1 MIINHVSKQ
10 NSILNKFIA
19 EIRDKD
25 IQKDA
30 LRFRTN
36 IERMGEILS
45 YELSKTLNYKSKR
58 IITPLGIK
66 DMKILDDQVVLA
78 SILRAGLPL
87 HMGVLRIF
95 DDAENAFISAYRYHP
110 HDDHEFSIQVDY
122 IATPG
127 IQDKV
132 LVLVDPML
140 ATGQSL
146 VAVYNKLL
154 QYGQPKKLHVI
165 SIIGSRQGMDY
176 IADKLPRDTQLWIA
190 DFDEKLNDNGY
201 IVPGLG
207 DAGDLAYGK
216 KL

>member
-10 NSILNKFIA
+10 SSILNKFIA
-19 EIRDKD
+19 EIRDKN

-36 IERMGEILS
+36 IERMGEIIS
-45 YELSKTLNYKSKR
+45 YELSKTLDYKSKDIR
-58 IITPLGIK
+58 TPLGIK
-66 DMKILDDQVVLA
+66 RMKVLNDQVVLA

-87 HMGVLRIF
+87 HMGVLHIF
-95 DDAENAFISAYRYHP
+95 DDAENAFVSAYRKHKP
-110 HDDHEFSIQVDY
+110 DSDDFDIHVDY
-122 IATPG
+122 VATPS

-146 VAVYNKLL
+146 VAVYDKLK
-154 QYGQPKKLHVI
+154 QFGTPKELHVI
-165 SIIGSRQGMDY
+165 SIIGSKQGIDY
-176 IADKLPRDTQLWIA
+176 ISEKLPGNTHLWIA
-190 DFDEKLNDNGY
+190 DFDQELNDKGY